1 MKRLSKIILFIVSL
15 FLLSGCGQSDKGLMA
30 LIAERDSIRQVNE
43 EQTRRLTKIN
53 AMLETVN
60 STVDSIVA
68 KEGLLFINVH
78 GDEPLTRA
86 DVLSNLENY
95 ERLLKHQS
103 EKLDR
108 LQKEMEEDEDSESTS
123 GLVSIL
129 RNEIAVKDA
138 MIAKLKDEL
147 QHKNVDIAQLR
158 SQLAS
163 QNSTIRRHEET
174 IAGLNRVNKSQSVAL
189 ARQDE
194 ALNYCYVL
202 VGTKK
207 DLERKGV
214 VKKGKLLSDGALDRS
229 KFAKVDIRSYL
240 ELPFSAKKPRIL
252 TNMPQQSYTLTKV
265 GKKEFILKINNP
277 SDFWRIS
284 NYLVIQT
291 D

>member
-1 MKRLSKIILFIVSL
+1 MAFVFSL
-15 FLLSGCGQSDKGLMA
+15 FGCGQSDKGLMA
-30 LIAERDSIRQVNE
+30 LIAERDSIKQVND
-43 EQTRRLTKIN
+43 EQTRRLTRIN

-68 KEGLLFINVH
+68 KEGLLFVNVQ
-78 GDEPLTRA
+78 GDVPLTRA
-86 DVLSNLENY
+86 EVLNNLENY

-108 LQKEMEEDEDSESTS
+108 LQKEMERADESESTS
-123 GLVSIL
+123 GLVSML

-138 MIAKLKDEL
+138 MIAKLKEEL
-147 QHKNVDIAQLR
+147 KHKDVNIAQLR
-158 SQLAS
+158 NQLAS
-163 QNSTIRRHEET
+163 QNSIIQRHEET
-174 IAGLNRVNKSQSVAL
+174 IAGLNQVNRIQTVAL

-194 ALNYCYVL
+194 ALNFCYVL

-229 KFAKVDIRSYL
+229 KFAKVDIRKYL

-265 GKKEFILKINNP
+265 GKKEFVLKINNP

>member
-1 MKRLSKIILFIVSL
+1 MAFVFSL
-15 FLLSGCGQSDKGLMA
+15 FGCGQSDKGLMA
-30 LIAERDSIRQVNE
+30 LIAERDSIKQVND
-43 EQTRRLTKIN
+43 EQARRLTRIN

-68 KEGLLFINVH
+68 KEGLLFVNVQ
-78 GDEPLTRA
+78 GDVPLTRA
-86 DVLSNLENY
+86 DVLNNLENY

-108 LQKEMEEDEDSESTS
+108 LQKEMERADESESTS
-123 GLVSIL
+123 GLVSML

-138 MIAKLKDEL
+138 MIAKLKEEL
-147 QHKNVDIAQLR
+147 KHKDVNIAQLR
-158 SQLAS
+158 NQLAS
-163 QNSTIRRHEET
+163 QNSIIRRHEET
-174 IAGLNRVNKSQSVAL
+174 IAGLNQVNRIQTVAL

-194 ALNYCYVL
+194 ALNFCYVL

-229 KFAKVDIRSYL
+229 KFAKVDIRKYL

-265 GKKEFILKINNP
+265 GKKEFVLKINNP
-277 SDFWRIS
+277 SEFWRIS

>member
-1 MKRLSKIILFIVSL
+1 MAFVFSL
-15 FLLSGCGQSDKGLMA
+15 FGCGQSDKGLMA
-30 LIAERDSIRQVNE
+30 LIAERDSIKQVND
-43 EQTRRLTKIN
+43 EQTRRLTRIN

-68 KEGLLFINVH
+68 KEGLLFVNVQ
-78 GDEPLTRA
+78 GDVPLTRA
-86 DVLSNLENY
+86 DVLNNLENY

-108 LQKEMEEDEDSESTS
+108 LQKEMENADESESTS
-123 GLVSIL
+123 GLVSML

-138 MIAKLKDEL
+138 MIAKLKEEL
-147 QHKNVDIAQLR
+147 KHKDVNIAQLR
-158 SQLAS
+158 NQLAS
-163 QNSTIRRHEET
+163 QNSIIQRHEET
-174 IAGLNRVNKSQSVAL
+174 IAGLNQVNRIQTVAL

-194 ALNYCYVL
+194 ALNFCYVL

-229 KFAKVDIRSYL
+229 KFAKVDIRKYR

-265 GKKEFILKINNP
+265 GKKEFVLKINNP

>member
-1 MKRLSKIILFIVSL
+1 MKTLSRILLMAFVFSL
-15 FLLSGCGQSDKGLMA
+15 FGCGQSDKGLMA
-30 LIAERDSIRQVNE
+30 LIAERDSIKQVND
-43 EQTRRLTKIN
+43 EQTRRLTRIN

-68 KEGLLFINVH
+68 KEGLLFVNVQ
-78 GDEPLTRA
+78 GDVPLTRA
-86 DVLSNLENY
+86 DVLNNLENY

-108 LQKEMEEDEDSESTS
+108 LQKEMERADESESTS
-123 GLVSIL
+123 GLVSML

-138 MIAKLKDEL
+138 MIAKLKEEL
-147 QHKNVDIAQLR
+147 KHKDVNIAQLR
-158 SQLAS
+158 NQLAS
-163 QNSTIRRHEET
+163 QNSIIQRHEET
-174 IAGLNRVNKSQSVAL
+174 IAGLNQVNRIQTVAL

-194 ALNYCYVL
+194 ALNFCYVL

-229 KFAKVDIRSYL
+229 KFAKVDIRKYL

-265 GKKEFILKINNP
+265 GKKEFVLKINNP